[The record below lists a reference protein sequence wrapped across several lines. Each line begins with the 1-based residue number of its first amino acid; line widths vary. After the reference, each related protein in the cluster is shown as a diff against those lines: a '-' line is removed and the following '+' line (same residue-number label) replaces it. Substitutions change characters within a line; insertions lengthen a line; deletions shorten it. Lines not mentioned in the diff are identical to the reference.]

1 MTENFFQAL
10 VVWTL
15 FITTIAQAIIHARTW
30 VALGPQ
36 PKHDSL
42 ATELRAREGSL
53 AVKGLVRA
61 SFEFLLLL
69 LVVDGKLPLSAR
81 ERDVIYV
88 VTAMGAVYA
97 VWRGIRFLNA
107 LRKEN
112 WGWPPESKSARDE
125 RQDAREDGLDQRAKG
140 LDKRGWDMSKE
151 SMKQNVQQRDMD
163 KREFAL
169 DSREQE

>member
-30 VALGPQ
+30 LALGPQ
-36 PKHDSL
+36 PEHDEL
-42 ATELRAREGSL
+42 ARNLRAREGSL
-53 AVKGLVRA
+53 AIKGLMRA

-69 LVVDGKLPLSAR
+69 LVVDGKLPLTANQR
-81 ERDVIYV
+81 NVIYV

-97 VWRGIRFLNA
+97 VWRGIRFLNE

-112 WGWPPESKSARDE
+112 WGVAS
-125 RQDAREDGLDQRAKG
+125 
-140 LDKRGWDMSKE
+140 
-151 SMKQNVQQRDMD
+151 
-163 KREFAL
+163 
-169 DSREQE
+169 